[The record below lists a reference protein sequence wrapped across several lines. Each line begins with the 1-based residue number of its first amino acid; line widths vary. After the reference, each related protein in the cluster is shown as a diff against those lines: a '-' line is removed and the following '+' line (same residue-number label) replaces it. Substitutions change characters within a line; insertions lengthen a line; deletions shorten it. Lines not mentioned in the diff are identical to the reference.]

1 MTIDTLFKSI
11 LTRLNLHTIDNY
23 QDLHPKVKRKKT
35 MHIYKKISDE
45 SQKIIRYNYNTKEKV
60 EH

>member
-23 QDLHPKVKRKKT
+23 EDLHPKVKRKKLCT
-35 MHIYKKISDE
+35 FIKKF
-45 SQKIIRYNYNTKEKV
+45 QMNHKR
-60 EH
+60 